1 MSALPTPL
9 FTDNIPQELRE
20 LDQWVCWRYVT
31 RDGKRT
37 KLPVSAKTGTA
48 ASSTDPETWASFG
61 EATLSLEWGSHDGI
75 GFVFT
80 KADPFFMVDLDDAR
94 DIDVNAEWAGE
105 IVNRFPIYWE
115 VSASGRGLKGIG
127 RGKLPPGGNRK
138 GQIELYDDARFTTIT
153 GDSLDYADI
162 GADCT
167 PVLEAYHREL
177 FPPQDP
183 PPSHDDAPPPPM
195 SDEELL
201 EKALRATNGE
211 KLRRLL
217 EGDTTGYSSD
227 SEADAAVAGI
237 LKFYTDDPDQ
247 IERLMRL
254 SGLQRE
260 KWDTNKT
267 YLRRTIENAIKLPG
281 ERYEGKGKVVDFRRR
296 LNGDTEEL
304 PLDAG
309 EQHLPTITA
318 EAWERL
324 AAYNDKAPANFLFG
338 NGPTRIGRGENDE
351 PIPQLIDVDRL
362 RHEVSQATRWDKWN
376 ERAKQRVPA
385 MPPTAVIRDM
395 LAARSYP
402 LPVLHGIVQ
411 APVIGPDGSV
421 SLAPGYHRPSR
432 LFYAPSPG
440 LMIPEIPDNP
450 SPEQIA
456 AAVALIRDEL
466 LGDFPFTGDAERA
479 HAIAM
484 LLLPTLRPVIDG
496 PTPLHLIEKPQAGTG
511 AGLLIAVV
519 STVAAGRGLPVM
531 TEGEDED
538 EWRKRITAL
547 LRTSP
552 TYAVIDNLRKPLD
565 SAAVSAVLTSEIW
578 QDRKLGQSETITLPN
593 RCVWVATGNNPALS
607 AEISRRTIRIR
618 MDAKRDRP
626 WERTEFRHAHLAM
639 WAQERRGEL
648 IAACLTLGRAWIA
661 AGKPDA
667 AVPRTLGSFEHW
679 ARVMGGVLHTAGIPG
694 FLENLNEFYEA
705 SDSEGSSIREFLT
718 AWWQQHGGRVT
729 GVGELFTIASESGLD
744 LGTGNERSQKIRLG
758 KELKQLKDR
767 HYTIE
772 NVTVRIASAG
782 TKQGAQ
788 QWRLDANEQAT
799 MTFDGTAEVKSDAD
813 DGGWA

>member
-1 MSALPTPL
+1 MSALPAS
-9 FTDNIPQELRE
+9 FSNDRIPQELRA

-37 KLPVSAKTGTA
+37 KLPVDAKTGAA
-48 ASSTDPETWASFG
+48 ASSTDRSTWASFG
-61 EATLSLEWGSHDGI
+61 DATLSCEWGNHDGV

-80 KADPFFMVDLDDAR
+80 SSDPFFMIDLDGGR
-94 DIDVNAEWAGE
+94 DLDVNAEWAAE
-105 IVNRFPIYWE
+105 IVDRFPIYWE
-115 VSASGRGLKGIG
+115 VSASGNGLKGIG
-127 RGKLPPGGNRK
+127 RGKLPSGGNRK
-138 GQIELYDDARFTTIT
+138 GKIELYDEARFTTIT
-153 GDSLDYADI
+153 GDSLDFADI
-162 GADCT
+162 GQDCT
-167 PVLEAYHREL
+167 PILETFHREL
-177 FPPQDP
+177 FPPQEVPTDQG
-183 PPSHDDAPPPPM
+183 DAPPPRM

-201 EKALRATNGE
+201 EKALGATNGD

-217 EGDTTGYSSD
+217 EGDTTGYGSE
-227 SEADAAVAGI
+227 SEADAATAAL
-237 LKFYTDDPDQ
+237 LKFYTQDVDQ
-247 IERLMRL
+247 IERIMRL

-267 YLRRTIENAIKLPG
+267 YLQRTIRNAINLPG
-281 ERYEGKGKVVDFRRR
+281 ERYEGKGKVVDFRRH
-296 LNGDTEEL
+296 LTSDEPEI

-309 EQHLPTITA
+309 EQHLPTISA
-318 EAWERL
+318 LAWERL
-324 AAYNDKAPANFLFG
+324 AACNEKDPANFLFG
-338 NGPTRIGRGENDE
+338 NAPTRIGRGENDE
-351 PIPQLIDVDRL
+351 PMPQIIDVDRL
-362 RHEVSQATRWDKWN
+362 RHEVSQATHWDKWN
-376 ERAKQRVPA
+376 ERAKKRVPA
-385 MPPTAVIRDM
+385 MPPTAIIRDM
-395 LAARSYP
+395 LSARSYP
-402 LPVLHGIVQ
+402 LPALHGIVQ

-421 SLAPGYHRPSR
+421 SLAPGYHEASR
-432 LFYAPSPG
+432 LFYAPAPG
-440 LMIPEIPDNP
+440 LEIPAVPNAP
-450 SPEQIA
+450 TPEQVA
-456 AAVALIRDEL
+456 AAVALIDEL

-484 LLLPTLRPVIDG
+484 LLLPMLRPVIEG

-593 RCVWVATGNNPALS
+593 RCAWVATGNNPALS

-626 WERTEFRHAHLAM
+626 WERTEFRHPHLAM
-639 WAQERRGEL
+639 WAQEHRGEL
-648 IAACLTLGRAWIA
+648 IAACLTLGKAWIA
-661 AGKPDA
+661 AGRPDA

-679 ARVMGGVLHTAGIPG
+679 TRVMGGVLHTAEIPG
-694 FLENLNEFYEA
+694 FLDNLNEFYES
-705 SDSEGSSIREFLT
+705 SDSEGSSIREFLS
-718 AWWQQHGGRVT
+718 AWWEQHAGRVT
-729 GVGELFTIASESGLD
+729 GVGDLFSIASESGLD
-744 LGTGNERSQKIRLG
+744 LGTGNERSQKTRLG

-767 HYTIE
+767 HYTIGE
-772 NVTVRIASAG
+772 LSVRIASAG

-788 QWRLDANEQAT
+788 QWRLDANEQAA
-799 MTFDGTAEVKSDAD
+799 MTFDPANSTPPGTSDE
-813 DGGWA
+813 GWA

>member
-1 MSALPTPL
+1 MSAFPVPL
-9 FTDNIPQELRE
+9 YTDNVPQELKR
-20 LDQWVCWRYVT
+20 LSQWVCWRYET
-31 RDGKRT
+31 RGEKRT
-37 KLPVSAKTGTA
+37 KVPISAKTGA
-48 ASSTDPETWASFG
+48 LASTTDPDTWSSFG
-61 EATLSLEWGSHDGI
+61 EATLSMEWGQHDGI
-75 GFVFT
+75 GFVF
-80 KADPFFMVDLDDAR
+80 AASDPYFFIDLDDAR
-94 DIDVNAEWAGE
+94 DIDVTEPWAAE
-105 IVNRFPIYWE
+105 IVDRFPIYWE
-115 VSASGRGLKGIG
+115 VSPSGSGLHGIG
-127 RGKLPPGGNRK
+127 RGTLPAGGNRK
-138 GQIELYDDARFTTIT
+138 GKIEVYDRARFATVT
-153 GDSLDYADI
+153 GQALD
-162 GADCT
+162 GNEVGEDCT
-167 PVLEAYHREL
+167 ETLATFHAERFAPVIAVT
-177 FPPQDP
+177 Q
-183 PPSHDDAPPPPM
+183 DDAPPPPM

-201 EKALRATNGE
+201 DKALRAANGD

-217 EGDTTGYSSD
+217 EGDTSGYGSD

-237 LKFYTDDPDQ
+237 LKFYTQDADQ
-247 IERLMRL
+247 IERILRL

-260 KWDTNKT
+260 KWDTNRT

-281 ERYEGKGKVVDFRRR
+281 DRYEGKGKVVDFRRH
-296 LNGDTEEL
+296 LGSEASEG

-309 EQHLPTITA
+309 EQHLPTISA
-318 EAWERL
+318 QAWERL
-324 AAYNDKAPANFLFG
+324 AAFNGRNPANFLFG
-338 NGPTRIGRGENDE
+338 NAPTRIGQGENNE

-362 RHEVSQATRWDKWN
+362 RHEVAEATLWDKWN

-385 MPPTAVIRDM
+385 MPPTAVIRNM

-421 SLAPGYHRPSR
+421 SLQPGYHESSR
-432 LFYAPSPG
+432 LFYAPAPG
-440 LMIPEIPDNP
+440 LTIPEVPENP
-450 SPEQIA
+450 TPAQMR

-484 LLLPTLRPVIDG
+484 LLLPTLRPVIEG

-519 STVAAGRGLPVM
+519 STVAVGRGLPVM

-565 SAAVSAVLTSEIW
+565 SAAVSAVLTSELW

-593 RCVWVATGNNPALS
+593 RCAWVATGNNPALS

-626 WERTEFRHAHLAM
+626 WERTEFRHAHLAL
-639 WAQERRGEL
+639 WAQEHRGEL
-648 IAACLTLGRAWIA
+648 IAACLTLGKAWIA
-661 AGKPDA
+661 AGKPEA

-679 ARVMGGVLHTAGIPG
+679 ALVMGGVLHTVGIPG

-705 SDSEGSSIREFLT
+705 SDSEGSSIREFLN
-718 AWWQQHGGRVT
+718 AWWQQHAGRVT
-729 GVGELFTIASESGLD
+729 GVGDLFAIAMETGLD
-744 LGTGNERSQKIRLG
+744 VGTGNERSQKTRLG
-758 KELKQLKDR
+758 KELKHLKDR
-767 HYTIE
+767 YYTLGE
-772 NVTVRIASAG
+772 TTVRIAAAG

-788 QWRLDANEQAT
+788 QWRLDANEQAA
-799 MTFDGTAEVKSDAD
+799 MPFDAPQEPQTAYAGED
-813 DGGWA
+813 WL

>member
-1 MSALPTPL
+1 MTALPSPL
-9 FTDNIPQELRE
+9 HTDNIPEALKA
-20 LDQWVCWRYVT
+20 LPQWVCWRYVT

-37 KLPVSAKTGTA
+37 KLPVNAKTGQP
-48 ASSTDPETWASFG
+48 ASATDPASWSTFG
-61 EATLSLEWGSHDGI
+61 AATLSLDWGHHDGI
-75 GFVFT
+75 GFVLSD
-80 KADPFFMVDLDDAR
+80 ADPFFMIDLDDAR
-94 DIDVNAEWAGE
+94 DIDTNEPWASE
-105 IVNRFPIYWE
+105 IVARFPIYWE
-115 VSASGRGLKGIG
+115 VSPSGGGLKGIG
-127 RGKLPPGGNRK
+127 RGTLPEGGNRK
-138 GQIELYDDARFTTIT
+138 GKIELYDRVRFTTIT
-153 GDSLDYADI
+153 GDVVEHGDLDS
-162 GADCT
+162 DCT
-167 PVLEAYHREL
+167 PTLAAFHAEL
-177 FPPQDP
+177 FPSMNHTLPDDNATP
-183 PPSHDDAPPPPM
+183 PTL

-201 EKALRATNGE
+201 DTALRATNGE

-217 EGDTTGYSSD
+217 EGDTTGYGSD

-237 LKFYTDDPDQ
+237 LKFYTQDVDQ

-260 KWDTNKT
+260 KWDTNRT

-281 ERYEGKGKVVDFRRR
+281 ERYEGRGKVVDFRRHFGKDS
-296 LNGDTEEL
+296 NEV

-309 EQHLPTITA
+309 EQHLPTISA
-318 EAWERL
+318 QAWERL
-324 AAYNDKAPANFLFG
+324 AAFNNQDPASFIFG
-338 NGPTRIGRGENDE
+338 NAPTRIGQGENDE

-362 RHEVSQATRWDKWN
+362 RHEVSQSTRWDKWN

-402 LPVLHGIVQ
+402 LPVLHGIIR
-411 APVIGPDGSV
+411 APVIGPDGSI
-421 SLAPGYHRPSR
+421 SLKPGYHEPSR
-432 LFYAPSPG
+432 LFYAPTPG
-440 LMIPEIPDNP
+440 LTIPEVADHPA
-450 SPEQIA
+450 PEHVA
-456 AAVALIRDEL
+456 TAVALIRDEL

-484 LLLPTLRPVIDG
+484 LLLPTLRPVIEG

-626 WERTEFRHAHLAM
+626 WERTEFRHAHLSM
-639 WAQERRGEL
+639 WAQEHRGAL
-648 IAACLTLGRAWIA
+648 IGACLTLGRAWIA

-667 AVPRTLGSFEHW
+667 PAPRTLGSFEHW
-679 ARVMGGVLHTAGIPG
+679 ARVMGGVLHVAGIPG

-718 AWWQQHGGRVT
+718 AWWQQYGGRVT
-729 GVGELFTIASESGLD
+729 GVGDLFTIASETGLD
-744 LGTGNERSQKIRLG
+744 LGTGNERSQKTRLG
-758 KELKQLKDR
+758 KDLKQLKDR
-767 HYTIE
+767 HYSLGEI
-772 NVTVRIASAG
+772 TVRIASAG

-788 QWRLDANEQAT
+788 LWRLDANEQSE
-799 MTFDGTAEVKSDAD
+799 MTLDVGPEDSPGAD
-813 DGGWA
+813 SEDWL